1 MSLKLPHLLAMSS
14 TQNLGNLMD
23 KSLLPA
29 SIRFYE
35 IAFKFETAE
44 ELLVILACEVFKR
57 FHDRS
62 LINKLIDLKH
72 LELFSNRDAIRIL
85 KREIAPK
92 IPITDKASKRG
103 RKPNTKQRENRLRAI
118 GHAAWYHHFMGAP
131 KRNNP
136 DLSKTKS
143 ACTIVSELY
152 YCSESTAWS
161 AMKKYYSQPMRRLAE
176 SDKLNGITRV
186 FDFSLSDRVR
196 QKIKTGFDRKY
207 YRDFET
213 IHTLLNKN

>member
-1 MSLKLPHLLAMSS
+1 MLP
-14 TQNLGNLMD
+14 
-23 KSLLPA
+23 P

-35 IAFKFETAE
+35 LAFRFETAE

-57 FHDRS
+57 FNDRS

-72 LELFSNRDAIRIL
+72 LELFANSNATNIL
-85 KREIAPK
+85 KREASPK
-92 IPITDKASKRG
+92 SQVKGKPSKRG
-103 RKPNTKQRENRLRAI
+103 RKPNTKQTEKRLRAI

-136 DLSKTKS
+136 DLSKAKS
-143 ACTIVSELY
+143 ACTIASELY

-161 AMKKYYSQPMRRLAE
+161 AMKKYYSQPIKRLAE

-186 FDFSLSDRVR
+186 FDLPLSGRMR

-213 IHTLLNKN
+213 ILRLINKS